1 MSNLTGQTAIVTGA
15 ATGIGLA
22 IAQRLASDGASVVLA
37 DVRDVEAAARALRED
52 GLKASGVKA
61 DVTDAVAVEALIAAT
76 LNEFGRI
83 DILVNNAAIS
93 GSLRQTPIE
102 DMALED
108 WRKILDVNATGV
120 FLCCRAV
127 ARPMKAQGSGR
138 IVNLASGTAFKGT
151 PFILHYVASKGA
163 VISMTRALAR
173 ELGERSIT
181 VNAVAP
187 GYTLTET
194 QMENDEF
201 RASQRDIAVAGR
213 ALKRD
218 AFASDIVGA
227 VSFLA
232 GEDARFITGQI
243 LAVDGG
249 SVYH

>member
-1 MSNLTGQTAIVTGA
+1 MSNLMGRTAIVTGA

-22 IAQRLASDGASVVLA
+22 IARRLASDGASVVLA
-37 DVRDVEAAARALRED
+37 DVLDVEVAARALRED
-52 GLKASGVKA
+52 GLKATGVKA
-61 DVTDAVAVEALIAAT
+61 DVTDADAVEALVAAT

-93 GSLRQTPIE
+93 GSLRQTAIE

-127 ARPMKAQGSGR
+127 ARPMKAQGSGC